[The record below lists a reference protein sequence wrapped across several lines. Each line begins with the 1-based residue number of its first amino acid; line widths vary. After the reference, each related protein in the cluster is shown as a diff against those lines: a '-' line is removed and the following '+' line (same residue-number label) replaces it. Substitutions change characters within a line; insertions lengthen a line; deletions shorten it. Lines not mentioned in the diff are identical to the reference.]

1 MEGIK
6 AKYVSK
12 EELFRRS
19 DIITFHCPLTDD
31 TRHMVNAETIGMM
44 KDGSIIVNT
53 SRGAIVDTTALV
65 EALKAGKF
73 AGVALDVYEE
83 EDEYFFEDRS
93 NEIISDDELSRLLT
107 FPNVLVTSHQAFFT
121 TEAMK
126 AIAETTLNNY
136 ESAVKGELIQGNTL
150 AKRAR

>member
-1 MEGIK
+1 MT
-6 AKYVSK
+6 K
-12 EELFRRS
+12 EELFKRS
-19 DIITFHCPLTDD
+19 DIVSFHCPLTDE
-31 TRHMVNAETIGMM
+31 TRHVVNADTIKMM
-44 KDGSIIVNT
+44 KQGSIIVNT

-107 FPNVLVTSHQAFFT
+107 FPNVLITSHQAFFT
-121 TEAMK
+121 TEAMR
-126 AIAETTLNNY
+126 AIAETTLNNF
-136 ESAVKGELIQGNTL
+136 EASLKNEPDPKNTL
-150 AKRAR
+150 TKRER